1 MIINLPGSKK
11 AVIECFG
18 AIQSVLKHAI
28 ELTVDEKAEVVQIHE
43 ILKKDFAL
51 TDSLSKKLA
60 SKATE
65 SKSSYEKI
73 SELLDNSS
81 SSMDEVRTF
90 KRSIE

>member
-1 MIINLPGSKK
+1 M
-11 AVIECFG
+11 VECLG

-28 ELTVDEKAEVVQIHE
+28 ELITDEKAEVVQIHDV
-43 ILKKDFAL
+43 LKKDFAL
-51 TDSLSKKLA
+51 SDSLSKKLA
-60 SKATE
+60 STATE

-90 KRSIE
+90 KSSIE